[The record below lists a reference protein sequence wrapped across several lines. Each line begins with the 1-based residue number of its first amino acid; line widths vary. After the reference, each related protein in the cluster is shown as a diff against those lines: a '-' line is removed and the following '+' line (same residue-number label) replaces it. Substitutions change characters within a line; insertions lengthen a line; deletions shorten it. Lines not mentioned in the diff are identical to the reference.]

1 MQKKAAII
9 TAAVLL
15 AGTAFLYHMG
25 CGISMFAKV
34 TTSDGTG
41 THSEE
46 DIRKAV
52 SIAKKQFRNLN
63 GCFMTEIHYSEE
75 KTQQELD
82 ELHARGFTGLG
93 SGFDD
98 VIILESDFTTSKLF
112 SSVPFNGVTQQ
123 DYEWIITHTEADG
136 WQFRTAG
143 YA

>member
-9 TAAVLL
+9 TAVIL
-15 AGTAFLYHMG
+15 AAGIAFLYHMG

-46 DIRKAV
+46 DIREAV
-52 SIAKKQFRNLN
+52 SIVRKKFRGFS
-63 GCFMTEIHYSEE
+63 GCIMTDLHYSEE
-75 KTQQELD
+75 KTQRELD

-93 SGFDD
+93 SDFDD

-112 SSVPFNGVTQQ
+112 SSMPFEGCTQRGF
-123 DYEWIITHTEADG
+123 EWAITHNEENG
-136 WQFRTAG
+136 WQFKTSG